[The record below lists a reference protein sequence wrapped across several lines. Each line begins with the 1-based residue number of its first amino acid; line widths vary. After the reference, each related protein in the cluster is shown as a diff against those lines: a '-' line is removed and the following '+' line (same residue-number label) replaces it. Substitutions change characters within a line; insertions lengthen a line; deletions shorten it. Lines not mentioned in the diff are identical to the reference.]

1 MEYEFR
7 DGRLFVHRTADE
19 KARII
24 DRLKKIVN
32 AEIPED
38 DPAHLEFV
46 RDIARIELDVLALEA
61 TELRVVAQMARG
73 IDPGPA
79 ASLFK
84 IRGTEIF
91 QRITDL
97 THRAIGNYGLAL
109 REQPWS
115 ANRFM
120 PGLEHGHTASEKYLN
135 SRKLSIYGGSNEIQ
149 RNIIAKAVL
158 GL

>member
-1 MEYEFR
+1 MAGI
-7 DGRLFVHRTADE
+7 GRSTRYLN
-19 KARII
+19 
-24 DRLKKIVN
+24 RLKKIVK
-32 AEIPED
+32 AEISAD
-38 DPAHLEFV
+38 DPALLEF
-46 RDIARIELDVLALEA
+46 RKEIGRIELDVLALEA
-61 TELRVVAQMARG
+61 TELRVIAQMARG

-91 QRITDL
+91 QGITEL

-109 REQPWS
+109 REQPSS
-115 ANRFM
+115 ANQFM
-120 PGLEHGHTASEKYLN
+120 PGPDYGQTVSEKYLN
-135 SRKLSIYGGSNEIQ
+135 ARKLSIYGGSNEIQ

>member
-1 MEYEFR
+1 MSIW
-7 DGRLFVHRTADE
+7 RLVANRLQTKHRFCDDVALDLVRS
-19 KARII
+19 AI
-24 DRLKKIVN
+24 N
-32 AEIPED
+32 AE
-38 DPAHLEFV
+38 L
-46 RDIARIELDVLALEA
+46 ARVELDVLALEA
-61 TELRVVAQMARG
+61 TELRVVAQMSRG
-73 IDPGPA
+73 INPGPA

-109 REQPWS
+109 REHPAS
-115 ANRFM
+115 DNMFM
-120 PGLEHGHTASEKYLN
+120 PGPDYGHTASEKYLN
-135 SRKLSIYGGSNEIQ
+135 ARKLSIYGGSNEIQ